1 MSSENRPMF
10 DIQAAVYSDRLHY
23 EMAPLTQLLLCSSG
37 IGNVHLWGLPP
48 FFILFFFQCNL
59 FKEALKHFSN

>member
-23 EMAPLTQLLLCSSG
+23 GDGSTDTVASLQLRHAECAFVGTASFLYS
-37 IGNVHLWGLPP
+37 
-48 FFILFFFQCNL
+48 FF
-59 FKEALKHFSN
+59 SV

>member
-23 EMAPLTQLLLCSSG
+23 GDGSTDTVASLQLRHAECAFVGTASFLYS
-37 IGNVHLWGLPP
+37 
-48 FFILFFFQCNL
+48 FFQCNL
-59 FKEALKHFSN
+59 FKGALKHFSN

>member
-48 FFILFFFQCNL
+48 FFILFF
-59 FKEALKHFSN
+59 SV